1 MLIKDIPLIWP
12 LSMFPSKTIHW
23 VSYRPRLRVRLQ
35 RVAFYFFVNGYPVRV
50 YTLVTE
56 TYPMCDDPPQ
66 DRITRIRAALYKPP
80 TSNMRRVLE
89 KKGLVLRAP
98 VRKNG
103 TYCFKGGQF
112 DFFYIFMENRLRYN

>member
-50 YTLVTE
+50 YTLATE
-56 TYPMCDDPPQ
+56 FYSMCDDPTQ
-66 DRITRIRAALYKPP
+66 DRITRICAALDKSP
-80 TSNMRRVLE
+80 TSNRRRILE

-103 TYCFKGGQF
+103 TYCSKGGQF
-112 DFFYIFMENRLRYN
+112 DFFYIFMENWLGYN